1 MSQIPGFS
9 LAALGTNASQQSQQ
23 SLPPNLNMLTAQQ
36 QALLAQHQQHQ
47 QRQQQ
52 SSPPQPQSLPGVTNP
67 DNQRMWQ
74 AIDQQVR
81 AHNDATTANPTYN
94 QVSKFFFFLHV
105 LYSFFYCMIA
115 LLVFMCNRRFSH
127 SWAIGVCLR
136 HFSHACRSILAF
148 GRSHIVLILPSFP
161 LSDHFTLD
169 GGFSSRWWSVPVT
182 AHSAAK
188 AARFLSIAAP
198 NSDFKRGF

>member
-94 QVSKFFFFLHV
+94 QVSKFFFYSSRFVFFLLLYDCTTCFHV
-105 LYSFFYCMIA
+105 Q
-115 LLVFMCNRRFSH
+115 
-127 SWAIGVCLR
+127 
-136 HFSHACRSILAF
+136 
-148 GRSHIVLILPSFP
+148 PSFLALVGDRRLPPTFFARVP
-161 LSDHFTLD
+161 LH
-169 GGFSSRWWSVPVT
+169 SRFRAVP
-182 AHSAAK
+182 HCSYSAE
-188 AARFLSIAAP
+188 LSIV
-198 NSDFKRGF
+198 